1 MPKPRVFIAYT
12 GGTIGMKKSPTG
24 YVPVA
29 GYLAQRMSVMPEF
42 QREEMPDYTIH
53 EYEPLLDSSNM
64 SPLEWGKIA
73 ADIVTHYDA
82 YDGFIIIHGT
92 DTMAY
97 TAAALSFM
105 LESLGKPVIL
115 TGSQIPL
122 VEVRSDARENLITA
136 MILAAQFRI
145 PEVCIYMNGR
155 LLRGNRAQKVNATGF
170 DAFDSPNFPVLGQVG
185 VQIEVNWPLVL
196 PASPFPCRLQAVRP
210 QTAIAALRLF
220 PGISANLVRRVV
232 EMPLQ
237 GLVLETYGAGNAPS
251 DNTTL
256 LRALAQANERG
267 TIIVNCTQCLRG
279 RVDMDDYA
287 TGHALKE
294 VGVVNGYDMTAEAA
308 LAKLYYLLSQDWTVD
323 RVKRLMESDLRGELT
338 RPRTMVS
345 NQSTDY

>member
-24 YVPVA
+24 YAPVA
-29 GYLAQRMSVMPEF
+29 GYLAQRMAAMPEF

-53 EYEPLLDSSNM
+53 AYEPLLDSSNM
-64 SPLEWGKIA
+64 SPVEWGKIA
-73 ADIVTHYDA
+73 ADVVAHYDE

-105 LESLGKPVIL
+105 LENLGKPVIL

-122 VEVRSDARENLITA
+122 VEVRSDARENLITTM
-136 MILAAQFRI
+136 MIAAQFRI

-170 DAFDSPNFPVLGQVG
+170 GAFDSPNFPALGEVG

-210 QTAIAALRLF
+210 QLPLASLRLF
-220 PGISANLVRRVV
+220 PGISADLVRRMVDL
-232 EMPLQ
+232 PLQ

-251 DNTTL
+251 DNVEL
-256 LRALAQANERG
+256 LRALAAANERG

-279 RVDMDDYA
+279 CVDMDDYA

-294 VGVVNGYDMTAEAA
+294 VGVVNGYDMTTETA
-308 LAKLYYLLSQDWTVD
+308 LAKLYYLLSQDWSVE

-338 RPRTMVS
+338 RPKTVS
-345 NQSTDY
+345 SKQ

>member
-12 GGTIGMKKSPTG
+12 GGTIGMKKSPDG
-24 YVPVA
+24 FIPVP
-29 GYLAQRMSVMPEF
+29 GYLAQRMEAMPEF
-42 QREEMPDYTIH
+42 QREEMPEYTIH

-64 SPLEWGKIA
+64 SPVEWGKIA
-73 ADIVTHYDA
+73 ADVVAHYDD

-97 TAAALSFM
+97 TASALSFM

-136 MILAAQFRI
+136 MMLAAQFRV

-155 LLRGNRAQKVNATGF
+155 LLRGNRARKVNAMGF

-185 VQIEVNWPLVL
+185 VQIEVNWSLVL
-196 PASPFPCRLQAVRP
+196 PSSPFPCRLQDVRP
-210 QTAIAALRLF
+210 QTSLSYLRLF
-220 PGISANLVRRVV
+220 PGITATLARRLL
-232 EMPLQ
+232 ETPLQ

-251 DNTTL
+251 SNGEL
-256 LRALAQANERG
+256 LRVLAEANERG

-279 RVDMDDYA
+279 NVDMDDYA
-287 TGHALKE
+287 TGHALKQA
-294 VGVVNGYDMTAEAA
+294 GVISGYDMTPEATV
-308 LAKLYYLLSQDWTVD
+308 AKLYYLLSQDWSVD
-323 RVKRLMESDLRGELT
+323 RVKRLMVSDLRGELT
-338 RPRTMVS
+338 RPRNTLVTS
-345 NQSTDY
+345 HQ

>member
-12 GGTIGMKKSPTG
+12 GGTIGMKKSPMG
-24 YVPVA
+24 YVPVG
-29 GYLAQRMSVMPEF
+29 GYLAQRMEAMPEF

-64 SPLEWGKIA
+64 SPVEWGKIA
-73 ADIVTHYDA
+73 ADVVDHYDA

-136 MILAAQFRI
+136 MMVAAQVRI

-155 LLRGNRAQKVNATGF
+155 LLRGNRAQKVNAMGF
-170 DAFDSPNFPVLGQVG
+170 DAFDSPNFPALGQVG

-210 QTAIAALRLF
+210 QTHIACLRLF
-220 PGISANLVRRVV
+220 PGISADLVRRLL
-232 EMPLQ
+232 EAPLQ

-251 DNTTL
+251 DNREL
-256 LRALAQANERG
+256 LQALAEANERG
-267 TIIVNCTQCLRG
+267 VVIVNCTQCLRG
-279 RVDMDDYA
+279 NVDMDDYA
-287 TGHALKE
+287 TGHALK
-294 VGVVNGYDMTAEAA
+294 VAGVVNGYDMTAEAA
-308 LAKLYYLLSQDWTVD
+308 VAKLYYLLSQDWTAE

-338 RPRTMVS
+338 RPRSLTR
-345 NQSTDY
+345 